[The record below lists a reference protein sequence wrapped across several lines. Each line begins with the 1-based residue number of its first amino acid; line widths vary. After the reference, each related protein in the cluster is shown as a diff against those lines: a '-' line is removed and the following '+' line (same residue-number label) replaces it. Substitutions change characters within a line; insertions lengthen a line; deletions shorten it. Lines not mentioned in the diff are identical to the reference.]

1 MDVEKVI
8 SDVRISS
15 VVPAKITGDD
25 KIHHELTNMDIIMKL
40 HYIKALYF
48 FKNDVVQGLHIH
60 DLKLPMFQL
69 LQLYYKTSGRI
80 RRSNDDN
87 DGGRPYI
94 KCNDSGVRIVE
105 AKCKSKTIDEWLMDM
120 NIDATYEELV
130 YNQVL
135 GPDLGFSPLVFIQF
149 TWFKCGGMSIGLSWA
164 HVLGDAFSASNFL
177 NMWAQIMDGQPS
189 PQFLDKSTR
198 TNKLIKNPI
207 LSTVKKLPFSLK
219 RVDPIGDHWK
229 LTNTCK
235 MQSHSFHIT
244 QKKLN
249 QLVSN
254 VCGTKVK
261 PFDVICATIW
271 KFLANVRREYSSEP
285 KIVTIILRDDNSC
298 DRVTTEV
305 SSNSQVMIS
314 IVEASDI
321 KVFEADTSELA
332 ELIAE
337 KTEDETR
344 VVEELMKKENGVS
357 DFVVYGANL
366 TFVNLEEL
374 RIYDL
379 ELRGKKPSF
388 ASYNISGVGDEGV
401 VLVLPGPKGLNR
413 KEGGKIVNVNLPKGQ
428 IEGLKNEMRKELGTI
443 C

>member
-1 MDVEKVI
+1 
-8 SDVRISS
+8 
-15 VVPAKITGDD
+15 
-25 KIHHELTNMDIIMKL
+25 
-40 HYIKALYF
+40 
-48 FKNDVVQGLHIH
+48 
-60 DLKLPMFQL
+60 
-69 LQLYYKTSGRI
+69 
-80 RRSNDDN
+80 
-87 DGGRPYI
+87 
-94 KCNDSGVRIVE
+94 
-105 AKCKSKTIDEWLMDM
+105 
-120 NIDATYEELV
+120 
-130 YNQVL
+130 
-135 GPDLGFSPLVFIQF
+135 
-149 TWFKCGGMSIGLSWA
+149 MSIGLSWA

-219 RVDPIGDHWK
+219 RVDPVGDHWK

-285 KIVTIILRDDNSC
+285 KIVTIILKDDNSC

-344 VVEELMKKENGVS
+344 VVEELMEKENGVS

-401 VLVLPGPKGLNR
+401 VLVLPGPKGLNG

-428 IEGLKNEMRKELGTI
+428 IEGLKNEMRKELGI
-443 C
+443 F